1 MCAVELSGV
10 KSGCQTIGLQWLK
23 DSLIK
28 SSVWELI
35 ICYRDWKERKDLF
48 VLCVAKWCPMMAQ
61 MVKMMVAG
69 TTIPTKEDQNN
80 HTFCRWEG
88 KQIHDEKNYIF
99 QKCLAFFLRHNCYQQ
114 KMIIITTTTSSSSL
128 TYKYWQLPSH
138 FSTGNNICSQR
149 WNLQPLFC
157 PTTGAAGA
165 GELKWK
171 KISRMQLLRQM
182 ARKVTLFED
191 FSAVSISQWYGIGIG
206 DMINI

>member
-1 MCAVELSGV
+1 MDARLLVCSG
-10 KSGCQTIGLQWLK
+10 L
-23 DSLIK
+23 K

-35 ICYRDWKERKDLF
+35 ICYRYWKERKDLF
-48 VLCVAKWCPMMAQ
+48 VLCVAKWCPMMTQ

-88 KQIHDEKNYIF
+88 KQIHHEKNYIF
-99 QKCLAFFLRHNCYQQ
+99 LRCNCYQQ
-114 KMIIITTTTSSSSL
+114 KMIIFTTTTSSSSL
-128 TYKYWQLPSH
+128 TPSSSSSSVTIIMDISTTTTTYKYWQLSSH

-165 GELKWK
+165 GELKWRKRMLKDLQDAIVETDGK
-171 KISRMQLLRQM
+171 KGDTFWRLLSC
-182 ARKVTLFED
+182 EY
-191 FSAVSISQWYGIGIG
+191 I
-206 DMINI
+206 